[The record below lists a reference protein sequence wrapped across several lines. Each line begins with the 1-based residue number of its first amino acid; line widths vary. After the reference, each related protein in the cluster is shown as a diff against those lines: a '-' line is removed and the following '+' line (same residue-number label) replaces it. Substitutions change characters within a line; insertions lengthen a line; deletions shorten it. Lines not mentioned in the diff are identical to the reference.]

1 MEYHVSVNGEDG
13 AKGTEEYPFQSISR
27 AAAVAVAGDTITVHA
42 GIYREWVNPE
52 NGGTGEARIV
62 YRAAGDGETVIT
74 GAEPIKEWKMKRE
87 MSGVQKSAIQY
98 LPCVIHIRKNYME
111 TGCLKELLRL
121 ILEMYIWMENHC
133 MNVHPLM
140 IYSILRYGRRQN
152 SRRNLF

>member
-1 MEYHVSVNGEDG
+1 MDTVRKINSIRKEAVFVKKMAGKVRIMEYHVSVNGEDG

-74 GAEPIKEWKMKRE
+74 GAEPIKEWKRRKRV
-87 MSGVQKSAIQY
+87 S
-98 LPCVIHIRKNYME
+98 KN
-111 TGCLKELLRL
+111 
-121 ILEMYIWMENHC
+121 
-133 MNVHPLM
+133 
-140 IYSILRYGRRQN
+140 
-152 SRRNLF
+152 